1 MRDLDDIDRTIIQLL
16 LENARRP
23 YSDIA
28 DHVDLSAP
36 AVADRIRRLE
46 SLGVINSFTLDLDST
61 ALRGGTEVLVDL
73 AVHPGQTTEV
83 VDGVA
88 DRERVEHRYVT
99 ADAHVIIHA
108 TLGADGID
116 GLLADVDTDALRD
129 IDVRLLSEA
138 TWMPQ
143 VAEVTLAVDCDE
155 CGNPVT
161 SDGETS
167 VIDGT
172 QYHFCC
178 GSCLGNFEA
187 RFDRLSE
194 GV

>member
-1 MRDLDDIDRTIIQLL
+1 MRDLDDTDRTIIQLL

-28 DHVDLSAP
+28 DHVELSAP
-36 AVADRIRRLE
+36 AVADRIQRLE
-46 SLGVINSFTLDLDST
+46 SLGVIRSFTLDLDT
-61 ALRGGTEVLVDL
+61 TTLRGGTEVLVDL
-73 AVHPGQTTEV
+73 AVRPGETDGV
-83 VDGVA
+83 VDA
-88 DRERVEHRYVT
+88 IDERERVEHRYVT
-99 ADAHVIIHA
+99 ADAHVVVHA

-116 GLLADVDTDALRD
+116 DLLSTVDIDALRE

-138 TWMPQ
+138 TWTPQ
-143 VAEVTLAVDCDE
+143 IADAALAIDCDE

-161 SDGETS
+161 SDGETT
-167 VIDGT
+167 VIDDT
-172 QYHFCC
+172 EYHFCC

-194 GV
+194 GA